1 MLTALHTHAG
11 ADDIHELWMQVLHY
25 SVDGMQEKLQ
35 YLREIGMEPE
45 QVAHSIV
52 RLPQLLSLDVRHNMR
67 PKYNYLQS
75 QMGGNVQTLC
85 TYPAY
90 FSLSLLQRYNYFPSH
105 TYRLC
110 FTNLKFGFASVHGVT
125 PGAASEFGQS
135 LFPTWCYNRWPA
147 FVPAG

>member
-1 MLTALHTHAG
+1 
-11 ADDIHELWMQVLHY
+11 MQVLHY

-35 YLREIGMEPE
+35 YLREIGMEPQ
-45 QVAHSIV
+45 QVALSIS

-90 FSLSLLQRYNYFPSH
+90 FSLSLLQR
-105 TYRLC
+105 
-110 FTNLKFGFASVHGVT
+110 
-125 PGAASEFGQS
+125 
-135 LFPTWCYNRWPA
+135 
-147 FVPAG
+147 

>member
-1 MLTALHTHAG
+1 
-11 ADDIHELWMQVLHY
+11 MQVLHY
-25 SVDGMQEKLQ
+25 SIDGMQEKLQ
-35 YLREIGMEPE
+35 YLREIGMEPQ

-90 FSLSLLQRYNYFPSH
+90 FSLSLLQRYIQ
-105 TYRLC
+105 L
-110 FTNLKFGFASVHGVT
+110 
-125 PGAASEFGQS
+125 
-135 LFPTWCYNRWPA
+135 A
-147 FVPAG
+147 FKYLS